1 MKKILI
7 TGATSGIGLALTQYY
22 SSHKNLVYACGRNNM
37 TQLESLA
44 NNVIPLSFDIGQLQ
58 QVKQA
63 AKEVDSLDLII
74 LNAGNCQYIND
85 ARYFD
90 SALFES
96 VIKTN
101 LISQAYL
108 LECLLPLLN
117 KGGHIAFMG
126 SSVTYLPLSKAEAY
140 GASKAGLDYLAMS
153 LAVDLKSEGI
163 HVSIIEP
170 GFVKT
175 PLTDKNDF
183 PMPFLISSEQACS
196 YIVKGLEKKK
206 TRISFPKRMI
216 YLMKLL
222 SLMPENWWINLA
234 RRIA

>member
-37 TQLESLA
+37 TQLESMA
-44 NNVIPLSFDIGQLQ
+44 NNVIPLSFDIAQLQ

-63 AKEVDSLDLII
+63 AKEVDSLDLLI

-85 ARYFD
+85 PRYFD

-108 LECLLPLLN
+108 LECFLPLLN
-117 KGGHIAFMG
+117 KGGQIAFMG
-126 SSVTYLPLSKAEAY
+126 SSVTYLPLSRAEAY

-153 LAVDLKSEGI
+153 LAVDLKSEDI

-183 PMPFLISSEQACS
+183 AMPFLISSQQACN

-216 YLMKLL
+216 YLMKLI
-222 SLMPENWWINLA
+222 SLMPEQWWINLA

>member
-37 TQLESLA
+37 TQLESMA
-44 NNVIPLSFDIGQLQ
+44 NNVIPLSFDIAQLQ

-85 ARYFD
+85 PRHFD

-117 KGGHIAFMG
+117 KGGQIAFMG
-126 SSVTYLPLSKAEAY
+126 SSVTYLPLSRAEAY

-153 LAVDLKSEGI
+153 LAVDLKSEDI

-183 PMPFLISSEQACS
+183 PMPFLISSQQACN

-206 TRISFPKRMI
+206 ARISFPKRMI
-216 YLMKLL
+216 FLMKLL

>member
-37 TQLESLA
+37 TQLESMA
-44 NNVIPLSFDIGQLQ
+44 NNVIPLSFDIAQLQ

-63 AKEVDSLDLII
+63 AKEVDSLDLLI

-85 ARYFD
+85 PRYFD

-108 LECLLPLLN
+108 LECFLPLLN
-117 KGGHIAFMG
+117 KGGQIAFMG
-126 SSVTYLPLSKAEAY
+126 SSVTYLPLSRAEAY

-153 LAVDLKSEGI
+153 LAVDLKSEDI

-183 PMPFLISSEQACS
+183 PMPFLISSQQACN

-216 YLMKLL
+216 YLMKLI
-222 SLMPENWWINLA
+222 SLMPEQWWINLA